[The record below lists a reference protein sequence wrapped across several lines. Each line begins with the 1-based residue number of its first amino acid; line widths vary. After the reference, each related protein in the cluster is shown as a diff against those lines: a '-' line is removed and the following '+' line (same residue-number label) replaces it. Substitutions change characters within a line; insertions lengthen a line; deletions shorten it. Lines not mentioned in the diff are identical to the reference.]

1 MADEFDDQPSLPHSS
16 AFEDDPEARSAQ
28 SNRSS
33 RLIARSRR
41 QASQIFERLEQR
53 RLESRVVDAG
63 FIVLARDR
71 LFPTSLLAG
80 ALVSRIIIYVIPFL
94 LFLILAVGLFADL
107 AGTSPEEAARQA
119 GMAGLFAQA
128 TSDATSVSDEWRVAT
143 IVVTLVAV
151 LWAADGLA
159 RSLIRVFAVVWQV
172 RSQRMRWRWTLP
184 LAVIGFSLLALASSR
199 VTLGQQGSSVL
210 SVVVQLAVEFL
221 LIGGLWMLA
230 TRALPHDPAAT
241 SWRYFLPGSV
251 IMAVIFLAAK
261 LATVLYFAPRSVA
274 YSEKY
279 GSIGIVLIMLSW
291 AYLMSYGAVAS
302 ADADAAAF
310 RTRRARSGP
319 AE

>member
-1 MADEFDDQPSLPHSS
+1 MADELDDQLSVPDSS
-16 AFEDDPEARSAQ
+16 AFEDDPEARSTQ
-28 SNRSS
+28 SSGSS
-33 RLIARSRR
+33 GLIARSRR
-41 QASQIFERLEQR
+41 QASQIFEKLEQQ
-53 RLESRVVDAG
+53 RLDSRVVDAG

-94 LFLILAVGLFADL
+94 LFLIFAVGLFADV

-143 IVVTLVAV
+143 IVLTLVAV
-151 LWAADGLA
+151 LWAADGVA

-172 RSQRMRWRWTLP
+172 RSQRRRWRWTLP
-184 LAVIGFSLLALASSR
+184 FAVIGFSLLALASSR
-199 VTLGQQGSSVL
+199 ATLGQQGSSAL
-210 SVVVQLAVEFL
+210 SVVVQLAFEFL
-221 LIGGLWMLA
+221 AIGGLWMLA
-230 TRALPHDPAAT
+230 TRGLPHDPAAT

-251 IMAVIFLAAK
+251 IMAVVFLAAK
-261 LATVLYFAPRSVA
+261 LATVLYFAPQSVA

-291 AYLMSYGAVAS
+291 AYLISYATVAS

-310 RTRRARSGP
+310 RTRRVRSGP
-319 AE
+319 TE